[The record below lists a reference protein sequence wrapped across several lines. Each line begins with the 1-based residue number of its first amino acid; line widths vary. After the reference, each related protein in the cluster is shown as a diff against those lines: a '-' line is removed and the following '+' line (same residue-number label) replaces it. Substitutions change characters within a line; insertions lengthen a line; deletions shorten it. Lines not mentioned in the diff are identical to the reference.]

1 MNTKVKFTKQSLIDW
16 QATIGKKPFA
26 WITKE
31 SRQNFSVRFRGYEPQ
46 SGFATLA
53 MAKRYVRH
61 FDLAS

>member
-31 SRQNFSVRFRGYEPQ
+31 SHQNFSVRFYGYEPQ
-46 SGFATLA
+46 NGFPTLA
-53 MAKRYVRH
+53 VAKRYVRY
-61 FDLAS
+61 LELSS